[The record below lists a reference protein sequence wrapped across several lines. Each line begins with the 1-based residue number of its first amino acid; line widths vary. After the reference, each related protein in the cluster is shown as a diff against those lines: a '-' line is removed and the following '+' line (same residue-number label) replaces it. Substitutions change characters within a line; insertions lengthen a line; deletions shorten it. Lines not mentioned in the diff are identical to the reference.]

1 MLSVT
6 SLVRNSR
13 VKKLFD
19 GLLSQVPKV
28 LDIPLKVPPLDSWNG
43 GHFGLVGIAFDYLIR
58 FELQRRCLHT
68 RTEGRGWIAEGAAE
82 LLLSKIHLGISQP
95 TSTSAWPCN
104 STIYEM
110 ARRYENIVSEAKSF
124 LITHY
129 LKDAVPESQPSFE
142 SRRTMAEHAL
152 RLARLDPYYR
162 NGYLDPE
169 PEKIELGDVDN
180 LLKIVR
186 ILDLIII
193 PMISTWMLYISI
205 LLWLYLRKPKP
216 E

>member
-1 MLSVT
+1 
-6 SLVRNSR
+6 
-13 VKKLFD
+13 
-19 GLLSQVPKV
+19 
-28 LDIPLKVPPLDSWNG
+28 
-43 GHFGLVGIAFDYLIR
+43 
-58 FELQRRCLHT
+58 
-68 RTEGRGWIAEGAAE
+68 
-82 LLLSKIHLGISQP
+82 
-95 TSTSAWPCN
+95 
-104 STIYEM
+104 M

-180 LLKIVR
+180 LLKMLDIVPWADLCSPTMLWLNP
-186 ILDLIII
+186 ILGSPRMGIAADADLISGDRLVDFKVTKSNKLREYMPQVLAYLILARARHVDRPEFPLVMTAGI
-193 PMISTWMLYISI
+193 YYARHGILWCMPESMFVEQQGFNQIEKRFFGLVDELNHRPTSTLEEGG
-205 LLWLYLRKPKP
+205 P
-216 E
+216 